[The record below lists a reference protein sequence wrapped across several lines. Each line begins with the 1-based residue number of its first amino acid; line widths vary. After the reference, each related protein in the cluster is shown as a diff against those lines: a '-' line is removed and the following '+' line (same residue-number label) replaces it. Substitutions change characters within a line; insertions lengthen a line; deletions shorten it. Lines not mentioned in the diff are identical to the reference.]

1 MKAVVF
7 GASGRVGSQVVN
19 LLLECGDNVVAVVHS
34 RNLFEPNPNLTVV
47 ALDVHDQVKVTEVI
61 SGSQVI
67 LSCLSNWGSE
77 QGDVLT
83 AAMRAIVPAMKT
95 VGVRRIISLTGNA
108 AFTPDDK
115 PTALQKANRAMLA
128 KLAPKVLADGE
139 AHMPVLRASGL
150 DWTVLRSPVMNELGK
165 HTYRLSSALSGATA
179 TIHRHAVAQAM
190 VDQID
195 DAQWLQKTP
204 VIWRR

>member
-1 MKAVVF
+1 M
-7 GASGRVGSQVVN
+7 
-19 LLLECGDNVVAVVHS
+19 VA
-34 RNLFEPNPNLTVV
+34 F
-47 ALDVHDQVKVTEVI
+47 DVHDQVKVTEVI

-83 AAMRAIVPAMKT
+83 AAMRAVVPAMKK

-139 AHMPVLRASGL
+139 APVSYTHLRAHE
-150 DWTVLRSPVMNELGK
+150 TVLDLVC
-165 HTYRLSSALSGATA
+165 RLLLEKKNKNNT
-179 TIHRHAVAQAM
+179 H
-190 VDQID
+190 
-195 DAQWLQKTP
+195 KTQH
-204 VIWRR
+204 